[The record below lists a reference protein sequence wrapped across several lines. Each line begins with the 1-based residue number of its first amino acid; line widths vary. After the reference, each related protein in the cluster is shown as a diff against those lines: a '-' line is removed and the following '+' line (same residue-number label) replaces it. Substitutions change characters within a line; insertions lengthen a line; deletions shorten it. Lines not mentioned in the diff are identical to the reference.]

1 MSEDSIDINSSK
13 TNSRTPIHW
22 WHWIS
27 GLALVIL
34 LTLLAPRG
42 KSPEFAHLAE
52 GSISQTKIIAPFD
65 FEVLKLPED
74 LESERREAAQSVLPV
89 VIKVDSVGDMY
100 RREILTFAAE
110 THKVFANL
118 SDEFYLAKM
127 YAGEDS
133 VPPITSEDYIIYKD
147 GINGIFGRFGFRLSS
162 ESWDFL
168 TALFLFDRDKE
179 PNLYFRFFEIVLE
192 GILRDVYGQGI
203 INVPK
208 SQLTHESDKLV
219 VRYKGV
225 EDNVDLARLLTPNEA
240 LERISIL
247 LPEKIS
253 INSFPDGAISAA
265 YEMLQPFISSNI
277 IFDSAETLR
286 RRELAVNKV
295 PTASGFVK
303 KDELIID
310 RNIRVNQE
318 HVLKLNSLATI
329 RAERE
334 LERGGP
340 TVPLQAIG
348 QFILVGL
355 VIGFFWSYIY
365 LVRRKVWL
373 DWKLMILVVIILGL
387 VHLYEVY
394 VPIQYELSNYL
405 FLAAVLAMLLGIL
418 IDHGIAL
425 AGVVVMALISG
436 LLHGNHYPVTFSII
450 AIGSISVRAIRHVTT
465 RGDVMRVTIYLAAT
479 FIPMVA
485 AFHFIRYTVDAK
497 IWLDLLIAC
506 VNSVFSP
513 ILVLGLVFIF
523 EKFFKITTD
532 LSLLELVDLNRPL
545 LRELAIK
552 SPGTYHHSIMV
563 GSLAETAARAI
574 GANALLTR
582 AGAYY
587 HDIGKMDNR
596 DYFIENQE
604 AGSENPHDQ
613 LPPSKSAEIVI
624 HHVIRGLKLAEK
636 HGLPPQVT
644 AFIGEHHGRTR
655 IAYFYSKAIDEIGR
669 DVNPELYL
677 YPGPN
682 PQSRETGILML
693 ADVVEAATRTIEI
706 DNNEELSSVVDNLIR
721 KRIAEGAF
729 EECPLTMKEIGQIR
743 KSFVQVLA
751 GIHHQRIK
759 YPDQERT
766 PDVPDNGDEESKRR
780 NVEQVESQGG

>member
-1 MSEDSIDINSSK
+1 MSEHVSENPNPKEIF
-13 TNSRTPIHW
+13 W
-22 WHWIS
+22 WHWVS
-27 GLALVIL
+27 GFVLAVL
-34 LTLLAPRG
+34 LTFLAPRG
-42 KSPEFAHLAE
+42 KSPEFSHLVE

-65 FEVLKLPED
+65 FEVLKMPED
-74 LESERREAAQSVLPV
+74 ITAERRESAESVLPV

-100 RREILTFAAE
+100 RREILVFATE
-110 THKVFANL
+110 IHKVFSNL
-118 SDEFYLAKM
+118 SNNFYRAKM
-127 YAGEDS
+127 YVGEDS
-133 VPPITSEDYIIYKD
+133 VPSISPEDYSIYKD
-147 GINGIFGRFGFRLSS
+147 GVNGLFSRFGFRLSN

-168 TALFLFDRDKE
+168 TALFLFDRETE
-179 PNLYFRFFEIVLE
+179 PNLYFRYFEIVLE

-208 SQLTHESDKLV
+208 SQLTHESGKLV
-219 VRYKGV
+219 VSYKGV
-225 EDNVDLARLLTPNEA
+225 EDTAALDRLLTPDEA
-240 LERISIL
+240 LGRISVL
-247 LPEKIS
+247 LPEKTS
-253 INSFPDGAISAA
+253 GGAFPEGVISAA

-277 IFDSAETLR
+277 IFDASETQR
-286 RRELAVNKV
+286 RRTNAINKV

-303 KDELIID
+303 QDELIID
-310 RNIRVNQE
+310 RNIRVTHE

-334 LERGGP
+334 LEKGGA
-340 TVPLQAIG
+340 TAPLQIIG
-348 QFILVGL
+348 HFILVVI

-365 LVRRKVWL
+365 NVRRVIWL
-373 DWKLMILVVIILGL
+373 DWKLMVLIVILLSM

-418 IDHGIAL
+418 IDHGVAL
-425 AGVVVMALISG
+425 VGIVVMALISG
-436 LLHGNHYPVTFSII
+436 LLHGNDYTITFSII
-450 AIGSISVRAIRHVTT
+450 VIGGISVRAIRHVTT

-479 FIPMVA
+479 FLPMVA

-497 IWLDLLIAC
+497 IWIDLLLAC

-587 HDIGKMDNR
+587 HDIGKMDDR
-596 DYFIENQE
+596 DFFIENQE
-604 AGSENPHDQ
+604 SGSVNPHDQ

-624 HHVIRGLKLAEK
+624 NHVIRGLKLAEEY
-636 HGLPPQVT
+636 GLPPQVKD
-644 AFIGEHHGRTR
+644 FIVEHHGRTR
-655 IAYFYSKAIDEIGR
+655 IAYFYAKAVGEIGD
-669 DVNPELYL
+669 DVNPDLYL

-706 DNNEELSSVVDNLIR
+706 DNNMDLTLAVDSLIK
-721 KRIAEGAF
+721 KRIAEGAL
-729 EECPLTMKEIGQIR
+729 EECPLTLKEIGQIQ
-743 KSFVQVLA
+743 KAFVQVLV

-759 YPDQERT
+759 YPDQKVT
-766 PDVPDNGDEESKRR
+766 VD
-780 NVEQVESQGG
+780 SQSDDPSSENSHLKQGEGQSG